1 MPTQPRDLTPGSLR
15 AAARAAGFDIDETR
29 LEALA
34 LQAQQLLSRLDQA
47 KLHTPP
53 NTEPAFV
60 SPPPHTPT
68 GAAG

>member
-15 AAARAAGFDIDETR
+15 AAARAAGFDIDERR

-53 NTEPAFV
+53 NTEPAFI
-60 SPPPHTPT
+60 SPPHTPT
-68 GAAG
+68 NPAP